1 MLGSSIPGKRASCRS
16 DRDAIGGRDTG
27 VEDTTGFDEGKDDE
41 ELQQSD
47 GEEWHQDEGEEWH
60 QHEGEE
66 WHQSDGEES
75 LDAEADAFEQMVIA
89 AMRADDSNSHK
100 PRGGWFNKAQV
111 LAAAVLYAKPGID
124 KSLAQK
130 WSQGSSGAPVA
141 DRIWPRELNQD
152 MCRI

>member
-1 MLGSSIPGKRASCRS
+1 MSGSSIPGKRASCRS

-27 VEDTTGFDEGKDDE
+27 VEDTTGDEWH
-41 ELQQSD
+41 QSD
-47 GEEWHQDEGEEWH
+47 GEELQQDEGTTGEEWH
-60 QHEGEE
+60 QSDGEE

-75 LDAEADAFEQMVIA
+75 IDAEADVFEQMVIA
-89 AMRADDSNSHK
+89 AMRVNEGNSHK

-111 LAAAVLYAKPGID
+111 LAAAVLHAKPGID

-141 DRIWPRELNQD
+141 ERLWPR
-152 MCRI
+152 